1 MNNSNKPCH
10 FGVYAIHNMRLTRS
24 ILVVS
29 LTMLILLVRVIG
41 DELPSPYDEVEAA
54 ATKAVDRIIKRLVGR
69 ILKPE

>member
-1 MNNSNKPCH
+1 
-10 FGVYAIHNMRLTRS
+10 MRLTRS

-54 ATKAVDRIIKRLVGR
+54 ATKAADRIIKRLVGR